1 MVEENRSITD
11 RTHRSPHQFG
21 SHPNHLPK
29 PTLAR
34 KLYVSWQTLGMNGPM
49 AEILPILI
57 ADDQRDV
64 LEALRF
70 LFKAEGLTSVQAMHP
85 DAVIDVL
92 KKQPVA
98 VVLMDLNYTRDT
110 TSGQEGL
117 DLLER
122 IRALDAELPVVVMT
136 AWGTIDI
143 AVEAMRRG
151 ANDFVEKPW
160 DNARLLSIL
169 RNQAALNATRKRA
182 QKLERE
188 VEILRGAG
196 GDFIAESAAMRPVL
210 EMIQRVGPTDA
221 NILILGENGTGKGLI
236 ADLIHQNSRRA
247 GKSLIKVNMGGIAEP
262 VFESEMFG
270 HVRGA
275 FTDAKQDRI
284 GRFEL
289 ADGGTLFL
297 DEIGNIPLSQQ
308 PKLLRVLED
317 GEYERLGS
325 SRTSKAQVRLLSA
338 TNADL
343 ADDVAKGRFR
353 KDLLFRLNTVELRL
367 PALRERRED
376 ILPLTRRLLLR
387 FGLRYQREGVR
398 LSANAERAL
407 LGYTWPGNVR
417 ELSHVIERAVL
428 MSRADEIAD
437 LDFSF
442 AAARQSESELDHL
455 TLDAAEEM
463 LVRRAMIRSE
473 GNVQRASDYL
483 GLSRAA
489 LYRRMEKY
497 GIRSPGE
504 AGCE

>member
-1 MVEENRSITD
+1 
-11 RTHRSPHQFG
+11 
-21 SHPNHLPK
+21 
-29 PTLAR
+29 
-34 KLYVSWQTLGMNGPM
+34 M
-49 AEILPILI
+49 ADALPILI

-64 LEALRF
+64 LEALR
-70 LFKAEGLTSVQAMHP
+70 LLIKAEGLTSVLAMHP
-85 DAVIDVL
+85 DQAIEIL
-92 KKQPVA
+92 KKQAVS

-160 DNARLLSIL
+160 DNARLMAIL
-169 RNQAALNATRKRA
+169 RNQAALGATRRRA

-188 VEILRGAG
+188 NEILRGNER
-196 GDFIAESAAMRPVL
+196 GDFIAESAAMGPVL
-210 EMIQRVGPTDA
+210 DMIQRVGPTEA
-221 NILILGENGTGKGLI
+221 NILVLGENGTGKGLI
-236 ADLIHQNSRRA
+236 ADLLHKNSRRA
-247 GKSLIKVNMGGIAEP
+247 QMPLIKVNMGGISET
-262 VFESEMFG
+262 VFESEIFG

-275 FTDAKQDRI
+275 FTDAKQDRL

-317 GEYERLGS
+317 GEFERLGS
-325 SRTSKAQVRLLSA
+325 SRTTKANVRLISA
-338 TNADL
+338 TNSDL
-343 ADDVAKGRFR
+343 TDDVAKGRFR

-367 PALRERRED
+367 PPLRERRED
-376 ILPLTRRLLLR
+376 ILPLARKLLTR
-387 FGLRYQREGVR
+387 FGQRYQREGVR
-398 LSANAERAL
+398 LAPAAERAL
-407 LGYTWPGNVR
+407 LGYAWPGNVR

-428 MSRADEIAD
+428 MARHNEIGD

-442 AAARQSESELDHL
+442 APTPQNASELDHM

-473 GNVQRASDYL
+473 GNVQRAAEYL

-489 LYRRMEKY
+489 LYRRLEKY

-504 AGCE
+504 GESEGL

>member
-1 MVEENRSITD
+1 MTET
-11 RTHRSPHQFG
+11 
-21 SHPNHLPK
+21 
-29 PTLAR
+29 
-34 KLYVSWQTLGMNGPM
+34 
-49 AEILPILI
+49 LPILI

-70 LFKAEGLTSVQAMHP
+70 LLKAEGLPSVQAMHP
-85 DAVIDVL
+85 DAVIEVL

-117 DLLER
+117 ELLER

-160 DNARLLSIL
+160 DNARLMSIL
-169 RNQAALNATRKRA
+169 RNQAALGATRKRA

-188 VEILRGAG
+188 VEILRGTG
-196 GDFIAESAAMRPVL
+196 NGDFIAESAAMAPVL
-210 EMIQRVGPTDA
+210 DMIQRVGPTDA
-221 NILILGENGTGKGLI
+221 NVLILGENGTGKGLI
-236 ADLIHQNSRRA
+236 ADLLHQNSRRA
-247 GKSLIKVNMGGIAEP
+247 DKPLIKVNMGGIAES

-289 ADGGTLFL
+289 ADGGSLFL
-297 DEIGNIPLSQQ
+297 DEVGNIPTSQQ

-317 GEYERLGS
+317 GEFERLGS
-325 SRTSKAQVRLLSA
+325 SRTSRSNVRLISA

-343 ADDVAKGRFR
+343 ADEVNKGRFR

-367 PALRERRED
+367 PPLRERRED
-376 ILPLTRRLLLR
+376 ILPLARRLLAR
-387 FGLRYQREGVR
+387 FGQRYQREDVR
-398 LSANAERAL
+398 LSAGAERGL

-428 MSRADEIAD
+428 MSRASEIGE

-442 AAARQSESELDHL
+442 APTRQNDSELDHL

-473 GNVQRASDYL
+473 GNVQKASDFL

-489 LYRRMEKY
+489 LYRRLEKY

-504 AGCE
+504 DDSE

>member
-1 MVEENRSITD
+1 MSQN
-11 RTHRSPHQFG
+11 
-21 SHPNHLPK
+21 
-29 PTLAR
+29 
-34 KLYVSWQTLGMNGPM
+34 
-49 AEILPILI
+49 LPILI

-64 LEALRF
+64 LEALR
-70 LFKAEGLTSVQAMHP
+70 LLLKAEGLTSVLASHP
-85 DAVIDVL
+85 DQALEIL
-92 KKQPVA
+92 KKQAVS

-122 IRALDAELPVVVMT
+122 IRGLDAELPVVVMT

-160 DNARLLSIL
+160 DNARLMAIL
-169 RNQAALNATRKRA
+169 RNQAALGASRRRT

-188 VEILRGAG
+188 NEILRGTEH
-196 GDFIAESAAMRPVL
+196 GDFVAESAAMRPVL
-210 EMIQRVGPTDA
+210 DMIQRVGPTEA
-221 NILILGENGTGKGLI
+221 NLLILGENGTGKGLI
-236 ADLIHQNSRRA
+236 ADLLHKNSRRA
-247 GKSLIKVNMGGIAEP
+247 QMPLIKVNMGGIAET
-262 VFESEMFG
+262 VFESEFFG

-275 FTDAKQDRI
+275 FTDARQDRI

-317 GEYERLGS
+317 GEFERLGS
-325 SRTSKAQVRLLSA
+325 SRTTKANVRLISA

-343 ADDVAKGRFR
+343 GDDVAKGRFR

-367 PALRERRED
+367 PPLRERRED
-376 ILPLTRRLLLR
+376 ILPLTKRLLAR
-387 FGLRYQREGVR
+387 FAARYQREGIR
-398 LSANAERAL
+398 LAPSAERAL
-407 LGYTWPGNVR
+407 LGYAWPGNVR

-428 MSRADEIAD
+428 MAHTSEIGE

-442 AAARQSESELDHL
+442 APARQNDSELDHM

-473 GNVQRASDYL
+473 GNVQRAAEYL

-489 LYRRMEKY
+489 LYRRLEKY

-504 AGCE
+504 GDSDAP

>member
-1 MVEENRSITD
+1 MSD
-11 RTHRSPHQFG
+11 
-21 SHPNHLPK
+21 
-29 PTLAR
+29 
-34 KLYVSWQTLGMNGPM
+34 
-49 AEILPILI
+49 LPILI

-70 LFKAEGLTSVQAMHP
+70 LLKSEGMPSLQSMHP
-85 DAVIDVL
+85 DAVIETL
-92 KKQPVA
+92 KKQAVS

-160 DNARLLSIL
+160 DNARLLAIL
-169 RNQAALNATRKRA
+169 RNQAALGATRRRA
-182 QKLERE
+182 QRLERE
-188 VEILRGAG
+188 VEILRGTESG
-196 GDFIAESAAMRPVL
+196 EFIAESAAMRPVL
-210 EMIQRVGPTDA
+210 DMIQRVGPTEA
-221 NILILGENGTGKGLI
+221 NVLILGENGTGKGLI
-236 ADLIHQNSRRA
+236 ADLLHRNSRRA
-247 GKSLIKVNMGGIAEP
+247 DKPLIKVNMGGIAET

-297 DEIGNIPLSQQ
+297 DEVGNIPLSQQ

-317 GEYERLGS
+317 GEFERLGS
-325 SRTSKAQVRLLSA
+325 SRTSKAHVRLVSA

-367 PALRERRED
+367 PPLRERRED
-376 ILPLTRRLLLR
+376 ILPLARRLLAR
-387 FGLRYQREGVR
+387 FGQRYQREDVC
-398 LSANAERAL
+398 LSPAAERAL
-407 LGYTWPGNVR
+407 LGYAWPGNVR

-428 MSRADEIAD
+428 MSRADEIGD

-442 AAARQSESELDHL
+442 APQRQSETEIDHL
-455 TLDAAEEM
+455 TLDAAEEL
-463 LVRRAMIRSE
+463 LVRRAMIRAE
-473 GNVQRASDYL
+473 GNVQRASDIL

-489 LYRRMEKY
+489 LYRRLEKF
-497 GIRSPGE
+497 GIRGAGEEGE
-504 AGCE
+504 A

>member
-1 MVEENRSITD
+1 MQ
-11 RTHRSPHQFG
+11 P
-21 SHPNHLPK
+21 
-29 PTLAR
+29 LAR
-34 KLYVSWQTLGMNGPM
+34 NLREALRILRKSDEMSD
-49 AEILPILI
+49 LPILI

-70 LFKAEGLTSVQAMHP
+70 LLKSEGMPSLQSMHP
-85 DAVIDVL
+85 DAVIETL
-92 KKQPVA
+92 KKQAVS

-160 DNARLLSIL
+160 DNARLLAIL
-169 RNQAALNATRKRA
+169 RNQAALGATRRRA
-182 QKLERE
+182 QRLERE
-188 VEILRGAG
+188 VEILRGTESG
-196 GDFIAESAAMRPVL
+196 EFIAESAAMRPVL
-210 EMIQRVGPTDA
+210 DMIQRVGPTEA
-221 NILILGENGTGKGLI
+221 NVLILGENGTGKGLI
-236 ADLIHQNSRRA
+236 ADLLHRNSRRA
-247 GKSLIKVNMGGIAEP
+247 DKPLIKVNMGGIAET

-297 DEIGNIPLSQQ
+297 DEVGNIPLSQQ

-317 GEYERLGS
+317 GEFERLGS
-325 SRTSKAQVRLLSA
+325 SRTSKAHVRLVSA

-367 PALRERRED
+367 PPLRERRED
-376 ILPLTRRLLLR
+376 ILPLARRLLAR
-387 FGLRYQREGVR
+387 FGQRYQREDVC
-398 LSANAERAL
+398 LSPAAERAL
-407 LGYTWPGNVR
+407 LGYAWPGNVR

-428 MSRADEIAD
+428 MSRADEIGD

-442 AAARQSESELDHL
+442 APQRQSETEIDHL
-455 TLDAAEEM
+455 TLDAAEEL
-463 LVRRAMIRSE
+463 LVRRAMIRAE
-473 GNVQRASDYL
+473 GNVQRASDIL

-489 LYRRMEKY
+489 LYRRLEKF
-497 GIRSPGE
+497 GIRGAGE
-504 AGCE
+504 EEA